1 MLIQILNTNTFLFIT
16 EARGGAMEYALMD
29 GVLSVSLALVGE
41 NYATAQ
47 EWFAQFLHL
56 PRMGS
61 FRKKDIGEGAI
72 ATLVSVEWQ
81 VL

>member
-1 MLIQILNTNTFLFIT
+1 
-16 EARGGAMEYALMD
+16 MEYALMD
-29 GVLSVSLALVGE
+29 GVLLDSLALVGA

-56 PRMGS
+56 PRMAS
-61 FRKKDIGEGAI
+61 FQAKVIGEGAI